1 MSKMMDNLARVHEE
15 EPENSKKPSLFL
27 VREQAPPAAF
37 SGAPRGTNRKT
48 TIVWT
53 VVCAAVVGLSVMI
66 YQTLPATIAP
76 SMPSAQSPS
85 VGAVELIRSRDY
97 VKAKQVLD
105 EQLIASPGNRAH
117 LINRAYVL
125 KELGNLAAS
134 ESEYKSLLAS
144 KPGDPAVLN
153 NLGALYLRA
162 NRFDEAE
169 TILRKSADSGYA
181 DARLNLA
188 AVLEKKKDWSGALK
202 IFEEILTADD
212 PGTSQVMI
220 RERVRRLRSL
230 SVAASSPKEKF

>member
-27 VREQAPPAAF
+27 VREQAPPAAL
-37 SGAPRGTNRKT
+37 SGVPRGSNRKT
-48 TIVWT
+48 TIVWA
-53 VVCAAVVGLSVMI
+53 VVCAAVAGLSVMI
-66 YQTLPATIAP
+66 YQTLPATVAP
-76 SMPSAQSPS
+76 SIPSTQLQPS
-85 VGAVELIRSRDY
+85 GAVELIRSREY

-105 EQLIASPGNRAH
+105 ELLIASPGNRAH

-134 ESEYKSLLAS
+134 ESEYKSLLTS
-144 KPGDPAVLN
+144 KPADAAVLN

-162 NRFDEAE
+162 GRLGEAE
-169 TILRKSADSGYA
+169 VFLRKAADSGYA

-212 PGTSQVMI
+212 PGASQAMI

-230 SVAASSPKEKF
+230 SVAAASPKEKF